1 LRTRKRIQSE
11 KSENKYDL
19 IWGRQPVLEALQSQL
34 PLELINLYEDARGT
48 IIDKIQQKAEEKGIP
63 VQKIKRARLEDEAAG
78 QNHQGIVAY
87 MAPYAYLSVEELLEN
102 VRREGKY
109 PFLLMLDHLQ
119 DPHNLGALIRTAAAA
134 GVHGLILPRDRAC
147 GVTPA
152 VFKSSAGALAHV
164 PVARAVNLARETD
177 FLKKQGLWFMGAD
190 MSGEQPFYEADFN
203 LPLVLVLGN
212 EGGGLSRLIRE
223 KCDFLLHIPMREA
236 ISSLNVAVAGGI
248 ICYEVFRQRSLSMGY

>member
-1 LRTRKRIQSE
+1 LRMRKRAQSE
-11 KSENKYDL
+11 KKYDL

-34 PLELINLYEDARGT
+34 PLERINIYEGARGT
-48 IIDKIQQKAEEKGIP
+48 IIDEIQRKAEEKGIP

-87 MAPYAYLSVEELLEN
+87 MTPYAYLSVEELLES
-102 VRREGKY
+102 VRRKGKY

-119 DPHNLGALIRTAAAA
+119 DPQNLGSLIRTAAAT

-164 PVARAVNLARETD
+164 PVARTVNLARETD
-177 FLKKQGLWFMGAD
+177 YLKKEGLWFMGAD
-190 MSGEQPFYEADFN
+190 MSGEQSFYEADLT
-203 LPLVLVLGN
+203 LPLVLVLGS
-212 EGGGLSRLIRE
+212 EGGGLSRLLRE
-223 KCDFLLHIPMREA
+223 KCDFLLHIPMKKV
-236 ISSLNVAVAGGI
+236 ISSLNVSVAGGI
-248 ICYEVFRQRSLSMGY
+248 ICYEVFRQRGRNN

>member
-1 LRTRKRIQSE
+1 MRMRKRIQSE
-11 KSENKYDL
+11 KSEKKYDL
-19 IWGRQPVLEALQSQL
+19 IWGRQPVLEALQSRL

-248 ICYEVFRQRSLSMGY
+248 ICYEVFRQREK

>member
-1 LRTRKRIQSE
+1 MRMRKRIQSE
-11 KSENKYDL
+11 KSEKKYDL
-19 IWGRQPVLEALQSQL
+19 IWGRQPVLEALQSRL
-34 PLELINLYEDARGT
+34 PLEWINLYEDARGT

-87 MAPYAYLSVEELLEN
+87 MAPYAYLSVEELLES

-164 PVARAVNLARETD
+164 PVARAVNLAGETD

-248 ICYEVFRQRSLSMGY
+248 ICYEVFRQREKCRHL